1 MPLKNRQY
9 CFWKYNTSIKLTNLL
24 YVLFDL
30 IGDCFLF
37 SRECWVLQSTA
48 EYAQDIIDRTGLGK
62 LSDDLLVSIAN
73 SCFEHFKVI
82 GDMPLPI
89 FAKAH
94 RWYDCFKNYFI
105 CIYTAYDLYLLTRKC
120 KMGFLNGILVF
131 SRLTTSHLSSIS
143 IFSTKRFNVCL

>member
-1 MPLKNRQY
+1 M
-9 CFWKYNTSIKLTNLL
+9 
-24 YVLFDL
+24 LFDL

-94 RWYDCFKNYFI
+94 RWYDCFKKTYFL
-105 CIYTAYDLYLLTRKC
+105 CINSDYDLDLLTRKC
-120 KMGFLNGILVF
+120 KMGFLNGILAF
-131 SRLTTSHLSSIS
+131 SPLTTSHLYPIS
-143 IFSTKRFNVCL
+143 IFSDKRFNVCL